1 MSIFTS
7 IIASKGCLH
16 IEGHKELT
24 KELGITK
31 VTDASVVGKIYVP
44 VTAANGKP
52 LTLLVNVGD
61 EVKVNQKLG
70 VAPGFDVP
78 YYSSVSGKIVAQET
92 RFNAVVG
99 RPVPHLVIENDFKYE
114 KVSLP
119 TVNVEKATKEE
130 LVEALKEAGIV
141 GLGGSGFPTY
151 VKYQKDSELLL
162 INGCECEPYLTTD
175 QLTSPT
181 KSDLLVKGIKILMR
195 AANATRAM
203 VAIKKGKPH
212 LHEALVEAFA
222 NEENVQVVEVDDVY
236 PIGWE
241 RVLIRKV
248 LNKEYD
254 RLPNEVGVVVNN
266 IQTAIAVA
274 DALLNGNAI
283 TSRVVTVSGNAVA
296 NVGNYEVPVGTVA
309 GSLIEYL
316 GGYTEENVIL
326 LAGGPMTSKGQM
338 NDKFILERQTGGL
351 TVLKHVEYKAEACL
365 RCGACTNH
373 CPAGLQPVEIK
384 RAVEAKDVD
393 RMIAL
398 NADRCIECG
407 LCSFVC
413 PSKIDVTEAMKKAKL
428 QLRIAAMKKK

>member
-1 MSIFTS
+1 MSIL
-7 IIASKGCLH
+7 ASKGCLH
-16 IEGHKELT
+16 IDGHKELT
-24 KELGITK
+24 KELGIEV
-31 VTDASVVGKIYVP
+31 VTAESVIGKIYVP
-44 VTAANGKP
+44 ITGANGKP
-52 LTLLVNVGD
+52 MTLLVKEGD
-61 EVKVNQKLG
+61 EVKINTKLG

-78 YYSSVSGKIVAQET
+78 YYSSVSGKIIGQET

-99 RPVPHLVIENDFKYE
+99 RPVPHLVIENDFKNE

-119 TVNVEKATKEE
+119 VVDVENATKEE
-130 LVEALKEAGIV
+130 LVNALKEAGLV
-141 GLGGSGFPTY
+141 GLGGGGFPTY
-151 VKYQKDSELLL
+151 VKYQKDAELVL

-175 QLTSPT
+175 QVVSPT
-181 KSDLLVKGIKILMR
+181 KTDLLVKGVKILMK
-195 AANATRAM
+195 AANANKAM

-212 LHEALVEAFA
+212 LHEALVAAFE
-222 NEENVQVVEVDDVY
+222 NEENIEVVEVADVY
-236 PIGWE
+236 PVGWE

-248 LNKEYD
+248 LRKEYD
-254 RLPNEVGVVVNN
+254 KLPTEIGVVVNN

-274 DALLNGNAI
+274 DALLDGNAVTRKTI
-283 TSRVVTVSGNAVA
+283 TVSGNAVA
-296 NVGNYEVPVGTVA
+296 RVGNFEVPVGTVA

-316 GGYTEENVIL
+316 GGYTEENIIL

-338 NDKFILERQTGGL
+338 NDKFIIERQTGGL
-351 TVLKHVEYKAEACL
+351 TVLKHVEVKSEACL

>member
-1 MSIFTS
+1 MSIL
-7 IIASKGCLH
+7 ASKGCLH
-16 IEGHKELT
+16 IDGHKELT
-24 KELGITK
+24 KELGIEV
-31 VTDASVVGKIYVP
+31 VTAESVIGKIYVP
-44 VTAANGKP
+44 ITGANGKP
-52 LTLLVNVGD
+52 MTLLVKEGD
-61 EVKVNQKLG
+61 EVKVNTKLG

-78 YYSSVSGKIVAQET
+78 YYSSVSGKIIGQET

-99 RPVPHLVIENDFKYE
+99 RPVPHLVIENDFKDE

-119 TVNVEKATKEE
+119 VVDVENATKEE
-130 LVEALKEAGIV
+130 LVEALKEAGLV

-151 VKYQKDSELLL
+151 VKYQKDAELVL

-175 QLTSPT
+175 QVVSPT
-181 KSDLLVKGIKILMR
+181 KTDLLVKGVKILMK
-195 AANATRAM
+195 AANANKAM

-212 LHEALVEAFA
+212 LHEALVAAFE
-222 NEENVQVVEVDDVY
+222 NEENIEVVEVADVY
-236 PIGWE
+236 PVGWE

-248 LNKEYD
+248 LRKEYD

-266 IQTAIAVA
+266 IQTAIAAA
-274 DALLNGNAI
+274 DALLNGNAVTRKTI
-283 TSRVVTVSGNAVA
+283 TVSGNAVA
-296 NVGNYEVPVGTVA
+296 RVGNFEVPVGTVA

-316 GGYTEENVIL
+316 GGYTEENIIL

-338 NDKFILERQTGGL
+338 NDKFIIERQTGGL
-351 TVLKHVEYKAEACL
+351 TVLKHVEVKSEACL

-428 QLRIAAMKKK
+428 QLRIDAMKKK

>member
-1 MSIFTS
+1 MSIL
-7 IIASKGCLH
+7 ASKGCLH
-16 IEGHKELT
+16 IDGHKELT
-24 KELGITK
+24 KELGIEV
-31 VTDASVVGKIYVP
+31 VTAESVIGKIYVP
-44 VTAANGKP
+44 ITGANGKP
-52 LTLLVNVGD
+52 MTLLVKEGD
-61 EVKVNQKLG
+61 EVKVNTKLG

-78 YYSSVSGKIVAQET
+78 YYSSVSGKIIGQET

-99 RPVPHLVIENDFKYE
+99 RPVPHLVIENDFKDE

-119 TVNVEKATKEE
+119 VVDVENATKEE
-130 LVEALKEAGIV
+130 LVEALKEAGLV

-151 VKYQKDSELLL
+151 VKYQKDAELVL

-175 QLTSPT
+175 QVVSPT
-181 KSDLLVKGIKILMR
+181 KTDLLVKGIKILMK
-195 AANATRAM
+195 AANANKAM

-212 LHEALVEAFA
+212 LHEALVAAFE
-222 NEENVQVVEVDDVY
+222 NEENIEVVEVADVY
-236 PIGWE
+236 PVGWE

-248 LNKEYD
+248 LRKEYD
-254 RLPNEVGVVVNN
+254 KLPNEVGVVVNN
-266 IQTAIAVA
+266 IQTAIAAA
-274 DALLNGNAI
+274 DALLNGNAVTRKTI
-283 TSRVVTVSGNAVA
+283 TVSGNAVA
-296 NVGNYEVPVGTVA
+296 RVGNFEVPVGTVA

-316 GGYTEENVIL
+316 GGYTEENIIL

-338 NDKFILERQTGGL
+338 NDKFIIERQTGGL
-351 TVLKHVEYKAEACL
+351 TVLKHVEVKSEACL

>member
-1 MSIFTS
+1 MSIL
-7 IIASKGCLH
+7 ASKGCLH

-24 KELGITK
+24 KELGVEV
-31 VTDASVVGKIYVP
+31 VTAPSVIGKIYVP
-44 VTAANGKP
+44 ITGANGKP
-52 LTLLVNVGD
+52 MTLLVNEGD
-61 EVKVNQKLG
+61 EVKINTKLG

-78 YYSSVSGKIVAQET
+78 YYSSVSGKIIGQET

-99 RPVPHLVIENDFKYE
+99 RPVPHLVIENDFKDE
-114 KVSLP
+114 RVSLP
-119 TVNVEKATKEE
+119 VVDVENATKEE
-130 LVEALKEAGIV
+130 LVNALKEAGLV

-151 VKYQKDSELLL
+151 VKYQKDAELIL

-175 QLTSPT
+175 QVVSPT
-181 KSDLLVKGIKILMR
+181 KTDLLVKGIKILMK
-195 AANATRAM
+195 AANANKAM

-212 LHEALVEAFA
+212 LHEALVAAFE
-222 NEENVQVVEVDDVY
+222 NEENIDVVEVADVY
-236 PIGWE
+236 PVGWE

-248 LNKEYD
+248 LRKEYD
-254 RLPNEVGVVVNN
+254 RLPNEVGVTVNN
-266 IQTAIAVA
+266 IQTAIAAA
-274 DALLNGNAI
+274 DALLNGNAVTRKTI
-283 TSRVVTVSGNAVA
+283 TVSGNAVA
-296 NVGNYEVPVGTVA
+296 RVGNFEVPVGTVA

-338 NDKFILERQTGGL
+338 NDKFIVERQTGGL
-351 TVLKHVEYKAEACL
+351 TVLKHVEVKSEACL

>member
-1 MSIFTS
+1 MSIL
-7 IIASKGCLH
+7 ASKGCLH
-16 IEGHKELT
+16 IDGHKELT
-24 KELGITK
+24 KELGIEV
-31 VTDASVVGKIYVP
+31 VTAESVIGKIYVP
-44 VTAANGKP
+44 ITGANGKP
-52 LTLLVNVGD
+52 MTLLVKEGD
-61 EVKVNQKLG
+61 EVKVNTKLG

-78 YYSSVSGKIVAQET
+78 YYSSVSGKIIGQET

-99 RPVPHLVIENDFKYE
+99 RPVPHLVIENDFKDE

-119 TVNVEKATKEE
+119 VVDVENATKEE
-130 LVEALKEAGIV
+130 LVEALKEAGLV

-151 VKYQKDSELLL
+151 VKYQKDAELVL

-175 QLTSPT
+175 QVVSPT
-181 KSDLLVKGIKILMR
+181 KTDLLVKGIKILMK
-195 AANATRAM
+195 AANANKAM

-212 LHEALVEAFA
+212 LHEALVAAFE
-222 NEENVQVVEVDDVY
+222 NEENIDVVEVADVY
-236 PIGWE
+236 PVGWE

-248 LNKEYD
+248 LRKEYD

-266 IQTAIAVA
+266 IQTAIAAA
-274 DALLNGNAI
+274 DALLNGNAVTRKTI
-283 TSRVVTVSGNAVA
+283 TVSGNAVA
-296 NVGNYEVPVGTVA
+296 RVGNFEVPVGTVA

-316 GGYTEENVIL
+316 GGYTEENIIL

-338 NDKFILERQTGGL
+338 NDKFIIERQTGGL
-351 TVLKHVEYKAEACL
+351 TVLKHIEVKSEACL

>member
-1 MSIFTS
+1 MSIL
-7 IIASKGCLH
+7 ASKGCLH

-24 KELGITK
+24 KELGVEV
-31 VTDASVVGKIYVP
+31 VTAPSVIGKIYVP
-44 VTAANGKP
+44 ITGANGKP
-52 LTLLVNVGD
+52 MTLLVNEGD
-61 EVKVNQKLG
+61 EVKINTKLG

-78 YYSSVSGKIVAQET
+78 YYSSVSGKIIGQET

-99 RPVPHLVIENDFKYE
+99 RPVPHLVIENDFKDE
-114 KVSLP
+114 RVSLP
-119 TVNVEKATKEE
+119 VVDVENATKEE
-130 LVEALKEAGIV
+130 LVNALKEAGLV

-151 VKYQKDSELLL
+151 VKYQKDAELIL
-162 INGCECEPYLTTD
+162 INSCECEPYLTTD
-175 QLTSPT
+175 QVVSPT
-181 KSDLLVKGIKILMR
+181 KTDLLVKGIKILMK
-195 AANATRAM
+195 AANANKAM

-212 LHEALVEAFA
+212 LHEALVAAFE
-222 NEENVQVVEVDDVY
+222 NEENIDVVEVADVY
-236 PIGWE
+236 PVGWE

-248 LNKEYD
+248 LRKEYD
-254 RLPNEVGVVVNN
+254 RLPNEVGVTVNN
-266 IQTAIAVA
+266 IQTAIAAA
-274 DALLNGNAI
+274 DALLNGNAVTRKTI
-283 TSRVVTVSGNAVA
+283 TVSGNAVA
-296 NVGNYEVPVGTVA
+296 RVGNFEVPVGTVA

-338 NDKFILERQTGGL
+338 NDKFIVERQTGGL
-351 TVLKHVEYKAEACL
+351 TVLKHVEVKSEACL

>member
-1 MSIFTS
+1 MNIL
-7 IIASKGCLH
+7 ASKGCLH
-16 IEGHKELT
+16 IDGHKELT
-24 KELGITK
+24 KELDIEV
-31 VTDASVVGKIYVP
+31 VTAESVIGKIYVP
-44 VTAANGKP
+44 ITGANGKP
-52 LTLLVNVGD
+52 MTMLVKEGD
-61 EVKVNQKLG
+61 EVKVNTKLG
-70 VAPGFDVP
+70 IAPGFDVP
-78 YYSSVSGKIVAQET
+78 YYSSVSGKVVGQET

-99 RPVPHLVIENDFKYE
+99 RPVPHLVIENDFKNE

-119 TVNVEKATKEE
+119 VVDVENATREE

-151 VKYQKDSELLL
+151 VKYQKEAELVL

-175 QLTSPT
+175 QVVSPT
-181 KSDLLVKGIKILMR
+181 KTDLLVKGIKILMK
-195 AANATRAM
+195 AANANKAM

-212 LHEALVEAFA
+212 LHEALVAAFE
-222 NEENVQVVEVDDVY
+222 NEENIEVVEVADVY
-236 PIGWE
+236 PVGWE

-248 LNKEYD
+248 LRKEYD
-254 RLPNEVGVVVNN
+254 KLPNEIGVVVNN

-283 TSRVVTVSGNAVA
+283 TRKTITVSGNAVA
-296 NVGNYEVPVGTVA
+296 RVGNFEVPVGTVSGA
-309 GSLIEYL
+309 LIEYL
-316 GGYTEENVIL
+316 GGYTEDNIIL

-338 NDKFILERQTGGL
+338 NDKFIIERQTGGL
-351 TVLKHVEYKAEACL
+351 TVLKHVEVKSEACL

>member
-1 MSIFTS
+1 MSIL
-7 IIASKGCLH
+7 ASKGCLH

-24 KELGITK
+24 KELGVEV
-31 VTDASVVGKIYVP
+31 VTAPSVIGKIYVP
-44 VTAANGKP
+44 ITGANGKP
-52 LTLLVNVGD
+52 MTLLVNEGD
-61 EVKVNQKLG
+61 EVKINTKLG

-78 YYSSVSGKIVAQET
+78 YYSSVSGKIIGQET

-99 RPVPHLVIENDFKYE
+99 RPVPHLVIENDFKDE
-114 KVSLP
+114 RVSLP
-119 TVNVEKATKEE
+119 VVDVENATKEE
-130 LVEALKEAGIV
+130 LVNALKEAGLV

-151 VKYQKDSELLL
+151 VKYQKDAELIL

-175 QLTSPT
+175 QVVSPT
-181 KSDLLVKGIKILMR
+181 KTDLLVKGIKILMK
-195 AANATRAM
+195 AANANKAM

-212 LHEALVEAFA
+212 LHEALVAAFE
-222 NEENVQVVEVDDVY
+222 NEENIDVVEVADVY
-236 PIGWE
+236 PVGWE

-248 LNKEYD
+248 LRKEYD
-254 RLPNEVGVVVNN
+254 RLPNEVGVTVNN
-266 IQTAIAVA
+266 IQTAIAAA
-274 DALLNGNAI
+274 DALLNGNAVTRKTI
-283 TSRVVTVSGNAVA
+283 TVSGNAVA
-296 NVGNYEVPVGTVA
+296 RVGNFEVPVGTVA

-316 GGYTEENVIL
+316 GGYTEENIIL

-338 NDKFILERQTGGL
+338 NDKFIVERQTGGL
-351 TVLKHVEYKAEACL
+351 TVLKHVEVKSEACL

>member
-1 MSIFTS
+1 MSIL
-7 IIASKGCLH
+7 ASKGCLH
-16 IEGHKELT
+16 IDGHKELT
-24 KELGITK
+24 KELGIEV
-31 VTDASVVGKIYVP
+31 VTAESVIGKIYVP
-44 VTAANGKP
+44 ITGANGKP
-52 LTLLVNVGD
+52 MTLLVKEGD
-61 EVKVNQKLG
+61 EVKINTKLG

-78 YYSSVSGKIVAQET
+78 YYSSVSGKIIGQET

-99 RPVPHLVIENDFKYE
+99 RPVPHLVIENDFKDE

-119 TVNVEKATKEE
+119 VVDVENATKEE
-130 LVEALKEAGIV
+130 LVEALKEAGLV

-151 VKYQKDSELLL
+151 VKYQKDAELVL

-175 QLTSPT
+175 QVVSPT
-181 KSDLLVKGIKILMR
+181 KTDLLVKGIKILMK
-195 AANATRAM
+195 AANANKAM

-212 LHEALVEAFA
+212 LHEALVAAFE
-222 NEENVQVVEVDDVY
+222 NEENIEVVEVADVY
-236 PIGWE
+236 PVGWE

-248 LNKEYD
+248 LRKEYD
-254 RLPNEVGVVVNN
+254 KLPNEVGVVVNN
-266 IQTAIAVA
+266 IQTAIAAA
-274 DALLNGNAI
+274 DALLNGNAVTRKTI
-283 TSRVVTVSGNAVA
+283 TVSGNAVA
-296 NVGNYEVPVGTVA
+296 RVGNFEVPVGTVA

-316 GGYTEENVIL
+316 GGYTEENIIL

-338 NDKFILERQTGGL
+338 NDKFIIERQTGGL
-351 TVLKHVEYKAEACL
+351 TVLKHVEVKSEACL

>member
-1 MSIFTS
+1 MSIL
-7 IIASKGCLH
+7 ASKGCLH
-16 IEGHKELT
+16 IDGHKELT
-24 KELGITK
+24 KELGIEV
-31 VTDASVVGKIYVP
+31 VTAESVIGKIYVP
-44 VTAANGKP
+44 ITGANGKP
-52 LTLLVNVGD
+52 MTLLVKEGD
-61 EVKVNQKLG
+61 EVKVNTKLG

-78 YYSSVSGKIVAQET
+78 YYSSVSGKIIGQET

-99 RPVPHLVIENDFKYE
+99 RPVPHLVIENDFKDE
-114 KVSLP
+114 RVSLP
-119 TVNVEKATKEE
+119 VVDVENATKEE
-130 LVEALKEAGIV
+130 LVNALKEAGLI

-151 VKYQKDSELLL
+151 VKYQKDAELVL

-175 QLTSPT
+175 QVVSPT
-181 KSDLLVKGIKILMR
+181 KTDLLVKGIKILMK
-195 AANATRAM
+195 AANANKAM

-212 LHEALVEAFA
+212 LHEALVAAFE
-222 NEENVQVVEVDDVY
+222 NEENIEVVEVADVY
-236 PIGWE
+236 PVGWE

-248 LNKEYD
+248 LRKEYD
-254 RLPNEVGVVVNN
+254 KLPNEVGVVVNN
-266 IQTAIAVA
+266 IQTAIAAA
-274 DALLNGNAI
+274 DALLNGNAVTRKTI
-283 TSRVVTVSGNAVA
+283 TVSGNAVA
-296 NVGNYEVPVGTVA
+296 RVGNFEVPVGTVA

-338 NDKFILERQTGGL
+338 NDKFIVERQTGGL
-351 TVLKHVEYKAEACL
+351 TVLKHVEVKSEACL

>member
-1 MSIFTS
+1 MSIL
-7 IIASKGCLH
+7 ASKGCLH

-24 KELGITK
+24 KELGVEV
-31 VTDASVVGKIYVP
+31 VTAPSVIGKIYVP
-44 VTAANGKP
+44 ITGANGKP
-52 LTLLVNVGD
+52 MTLLVNEGD
-61 EVKVNQKLG
+61 EVKINTKLG

-78 YYSSVSGKIVAQET
+78 YYSSVSGKVVGQET

-99 RPVPHLVIENDFKYE
+99 RPVPHLVIENDFKDE
-114 KVSLP
+114 RVSLP
-119 TVNVEKATKEE
+119 VIDVENATKEE
-130 LVEALKEAGIV
+130 LVNALKEAGLV

-151 VKYQKDSELLL
+151 VKYQKDAELIL

-175 QLTSPT
+175 QVVSPT
-181 KSDLLVKGIKILMR
+181 KTDLLVKGIKILMK
-195 AANATRAM
+195 AANANKAM

-212 LHEALVEAFA
+212 LHEALVAAFE
-222 NEENVQVVEVDDVY
+222 NEENIDVVEVADVY
-236 PIGWE
+236 PVGWE

-248 LNKEYD
+248 LRKEYD
-254 RLPNEVGVVVNN
+254 RLPNEVGVTVNN
-266 IQTAIAVA
+266 IQTAIAAA
-274 DALLNGNAI
+274 DALLNGNAVTRKTI
-283 TSRVVTVSGNAVA
+283 TVSGNAVA
-296 NVGNYEVPVGTVA
+296 RVGNFEVPVGTVA

-316 GGYTEENVIL
+316 GGYTEENIIL

-338 NDKFILERQTGGL
+338 NDKFIIERQTGGL
-351 TVLKHVEYKAEACL
+351 TVLKHVEVKSEACL

>member
-1 MSIFTS
+1 MSIL
-7 IIASKGCLH
+7 ASKGCLH

-24 KELGITK
+24 KELGVEV
-31 VTDASVVGKIYVP
+31 VTAPSVIGKIYVP
-44 VTAANGKP
+44 ITGANGKP
-52 LTLLVNVGD
+52 MTLLVNEGD
-61 EVKVNQKLG
+61 EVKINTKLG

-78 YYSSVSGKIVAQET
+78 YYSSVSGKIIGQET

-99 RPVPHLVIENDFKYE
+99 RPVPHLVIENDFKDE
-114 KVSLP
+114 RVSLP
-119 TVNVEKATKEE
+119 VVDVENATKEE
-130 LVEALKEAGIV
+130 LVNALKEAGLV

-151 VKYQKDSELLL
+151 VKYQKDAELIL

-175 QLTSPT
+175 QVVSPT
-181 KSDLLVKGIKILMR
+181 KTDLLVKGIKILMK
-195 AANATRAM
+195 AANANKAM

-212 LHEALVEAFA
+212 LHEVLVAAFE
-222 NEENVQVVEVDDVY
+222 NEENIDVVEVADVY
-236 PIGWE
+236 PVGWE

-248 LNKEYD
+248 LRKEYD
-254 RLPNEVGVVVNN
+254 RLPNEVGVTVNN
-266 IQTAIAVA
+266 IQTAIAAA
-274 DALLNGNAI
+274 DALLNGNAVTRKTI
-283 TSRVVTVSGNAVA
+283 TISGNAVA
-296 NVGNYEVPVGTVA
+296 RVGNFEVPVGTVA

-316 GGYTEENVIL
+316 GGYTEENIIL

-338 NDKFILERQTGGL
+338 NDKFIVERQTGGL
-351 TVLKHVEYKAEACL
+351 TVLKHVEVKSEACL

>member
-1 MSIFTS
+1 MSIL
-7 IIASKGCLH
+7 ASKGCLH
-16 IEGHKELT
+16 IDGHKELT
-24 KELGITK
+24 KELGIEV
-31 VTDASVVGKIYVP
+31 VTAESVIGKIYVP
-44 VTAANGKP
+44 ITGANGKP
-52 LTLLVNVGD
+52 MTLLVKEGD
-61 EVKVNQKLG
+61 EVKVNTKLG

-78 YYSSVSGKIVAQET
+78 YYSSVSGKIIGQET

-99 RPVPHLVIENDFKYE
+99 RPVPHLVIENDFKDE

-119 TVNVEKATKEE
+119 VVDVENATKEE
-130 LVEALKEAGIV
+130 LVEALKEAGLV

-151 VKYQKDSELLL
+151 VKYQKDAELVL

-175 QLTSPT
+175 QVVSPT
-181 KSDLLVKGIKILMR
+181 KTDLLVKGIKILMK
-195 AANATRAM
+195 AANANKAM

-212 LHEALVEAFA
+212 LHEALVAAFE
-222 NEENVQVVEVDDVY
+222 NEENIEVVEVADVY
-236 PIGWE
+236 PVGWE

-248 LNKEYD
+248 LRKEYD
-254 RLPNEVGVVVNN
+254 KLPNEVGVVVNN
-266 IQTAIAVA
+266 IQTAIAAA
-274 DALLNGNAI
+274 DALLNGNAVTRKTI
-283 TSRVVTVSGNAVA
+283 TVSGNAVA
-296 NVGNYEVPVGTVA
+296 RVGNFEVPVGTVA

-316 GGYTEENVIL
+316 GGYTEENIIL

-338 NDKFILERQTGGL
+338 NDKFIIERQTGGL
-351 TVLKHVEYKAEACL
+351 TVLKHIEVKSEACL

>member
-1 MSIFTS
+1 MSIL
-7 IIASKGCLH
+7 ASKGCLH

-24 KELGITK
+24 KELGVEV
-31 VTDASVVGKIYVP
+31 VTAPSVIGKIYVP
-44 VTAANGKP
+44 ITGANGKP
-52 LTLLVNVGD
+52 MTLLVNEGD
-61 EVKVNQKLG
+61 EVKINTKLG

-78 YYSSVSGKIVAQET
+78 YYSSVSGKIVGQET

-99 RPVPHLVIENDFKYE
+99 RPVPHLVIENDFKDE
-114 KVSLP
+114 RVSLP
-119 TVNVEKATKEE
+119 VVDVENATKEE
-130 LVEALKEAGIV
+130 LVNALKEAGLV

-151 VKYQKDSELLL
+151 VKYQKDAELIL

-175 QLTSPT
+175 QVVSPT
-181 KSDLLVKGIKILMR
+181 KTDLLVKGIKILMK
-195 AANATRAM
+195 AANANKAM

-212 LHEALVEAFA
+212 LHEALVAAFE
-222 NEENVQVVEVDDVY
+222 NEENIEVVEVADVY
-236 PIGWE
+236 PVGWE

-248 LNKEYD
+248 LRKEYD
-254 RLPNEVGVVVNN
+254 RLPNEVGVTVNN
-266 IQTAIAVA
+266 IQTAIAAA
-274 DALLNGNAI
+274 DALLNGNAVTRKTI
-283 TSRVVTVSGNAVA
+283 TVSGNAVA
-296 NVGNYEVPVGTVA
+296 RVGNFEVPVGTVA

-338 NDKFILERQTGGL
+338 NDKFIIERQTGGL
-351 TVLKHVEYKAEACL
+351 TVLKHVEVKSEACL

>member
-1 MSIFTS
+1 MSIL
-7 IIASKGCLH
+7 ASKGCLH

-24 KELGITK
+24 KELGVEV
-31 VTDASVVGKIYVP
+31 VTAPSVIGKIYVP
-44 VTAANGKP
+44 ITGANGKP
-52 LTLLVNVGD
+52 MTLLVNEGD
-61 EVKVNQKLG
+61 EVKINTKLG

-78 YYSSVSGKIVAQET
+78 YYSSVSGKIVGQET

-99 RPVPHLVIENDFKYE
+99 RPVPHLVIENDFKDE
-114 KVSLP
+114 RVSLP
-119 TVNVEKATKEE
+119 VVDVENATKEE
-130 LVEALKEAGIV
+130 LVNALKEAGLV

-151 VKYQKDSELLL
+151 VKYQKDAELIL

-175 QLTSPT
+175 QVVSPT
-181 KSDLLVKGIKILMR
+181 KTDLLVKGIKILMK
-195 AANATRAM
+195 AANANKAM

-212 LHEALVEAFA
+212 LHEALVAAFE
-222 NEENVQVVEVDDVY
+222 NEENIDVVEVADVY
-236 PIGWE
+236 PVGWE

-248 LNKEYD
+248 LRKEYD
-254 RLPNEVGVVVNN
+254 RLPNEVGVTVNN
-266 IQTAIAVA
+266 IQTAIAAA
-274 DALLNGNAI
+274 DALLNGNAVTRKTI
-283 TSRVVTVSGNAVA
+283 TVSGNAVA
-296 NVGNYEVPVGTVA
+296 RVGNFEVPVGTVA

-338 NDKFILERQTGGL
+338 NDKFIVERQTGGL
-351 TVLKHVEYKAEACL
+351 TVLKHVEVKSEACL

>member
-1 MSIFTS
+1 MSIL
-7 IIASKGCLH
+7 ASKGCLH

-24 KELGITK
+24 KELGVEV
-31 VTDASVVGKIYVP
+31 VTAPSVIGKIYVP
-44 VTAANGKP
+44 ITGANGKP
-52 LTLLVNVGD
+52 MTLLVNEGD
-61 EVKVNQKLG
+61 EVKINTKLG

-78 YYSSVSGKIVAQET
+78 YYSSVSGKIIGQET

-99 RPVPHLVIENDFKYE
+99 RPVPHLVIENDFKDE
-114 KVSLP
+114 RVSLP
-119 TVNVEKATKEE
+119 VVDVENATKEE
-130 LVEALKEAGIV
+130 LVNALKEAGLV

-151 VKYQKDSELLL
+151 IKYQKDAELIL

-175 QLTSPT
+175 QVVSPT
-181 KSDLLVKGIKILMR
+181 KTDLLVKGIKILMK
-195 AANATRAM
+195 AANANKAM

-212 LHEALVEAFA
+212 LHEALVAAFE
-222 NEENVQVVEVDDVY
+222 NEENIDVVEVADVY
-236 PIGWE
+236 PVGWE

-248 LNKEYD
+248 LRKEYD
-254 RLPNEVGVVVNN
+254 RLPNEVGVTVNN
-266 IQTAIAVA
+266 IQTAIAAA
-274 DALLNGNAI
+274 DALLNGNAVTRKTI
-283 TSRVVTVSGNAVA
+283 TVSGNAVA
-296 NVGNYEVPVGTVA
+296 RVGNFEVPVGTVA

-338 NDKFILERQTGGL
+338 NDKFIVERQTGGL
-351 TVLKHVEYKAEACL
+351 TVLKHVEVKSEACL

>member
-1 MSIFTS
+1 MSIL
-7 IIASKGCLH
+7 ASKGCLH
-16 IEGHKELT
+16 IDGHKELT
-24 KELGITK
+24 KELGIEV
-31 VTDASVVGKIYVP
+31 VTAESVIGKIYVP
-44 VTAANGKP
+44 ITGANGKP
-52 LTLLVNVGD
+52 MTLLVKEGD
-61 EVKVNQKLG
+61 EVKINTKLG

-78 YYSSVSGKIVAQET
+78 YYSSVSGKIIGQET

-99 RPVPHLVIENDFKYE
+99 RPVPHLVIENDFKDE

-119 TVNVEKATKEE
+119 VVDVENATKEE
-130 LVEALKEAGIV
+130 LVEALKEAGLV

-151 VKYQKDSELLL
+151 VKYQKDAELVL

-175 QLTSPT
+175 QVVSPT
-181 KSDLLVKGIKILMR
+181 KTDLLVKGVKILMK
-195 AANATRAM
+195 AANANKAM

-212 LHEALVEAFA
+212 LHEALVAAFE
-222 NEENVQVVEVDDVY
+222 NEENIEVVEVADVY
-236 PIGWE
+236 PVGWE

-248 LNKEYD
+248 LRKEYD
-254 RLPNEVGVVVNN
+254 KLPNEVGVVVNN
-266 IQTAIAVA
+266 IQTAIAAA
-274 DALLNGNAI
+274 DALLNGNAVTRKTI
-283 TSRVVTVSGNAVA
+283 TVSGNAVA
-296 NVGNYEVPVGTVA
+296 RVGNFEVPVGTVA

-316 GGYTEENVIL
+316 GGYTEENIIL

-338 NDKFILERQTGGL
+338 NDKFIIERQTGGL
-351 TVLKHVEYKAEACL
+351 TVLKYVEVKSEACL

-413 PSKIDVTEAMKKAKL
+413 PSKIEVTEAMKKAKL
-428 QLRIAAMKKK
+428 QIRIAAMKKK

>member
-1 MSIFTS
+1 MSIL
-7 IIASKGCLH
+7 ASKGCLH
-16 IEGHKELT
+16 IDGHKELT
-24 KELGITK
+24 KELGIEV
-31 VTDASVVGKIYVP
+31 VTAESVIGKIYVP
-44 VTAANGKP
+44 ITGANGKP
-52 LTLLVNVGD
+52 MTLLVKEGD
-61 EVKVNQKLG
+61 EVKVNTKLG

-78 YYSSVSGKIVAQET
+78 YYSSVSGKIIGQET

-99 RPVPHLVIENDFKYE
+99 RPVPHLVIENDFKDE

-119 TVNVEKATKEE
+119 VVDVENATKEE
-130 LVEALKEAGIV
+130 LVEALKEAGLV

-151 VKYQKDSELLL
+151 VKYQKDAELVL

-175 QLTSPT
+175 QVVSPT
-181 KSDLLVKGIKILMR
+181 KTDLLVKGVKILMK
-195 AANATRAM
+195 AANANKAM

-212 LHEALVEAFA
+212 LHEALVAAFE
-222 NEENVQVVEVDDVY
+222 NEENIEVVEVADVY
-236 PIGWE
+236 PVGWE

-248 LNKEYD
+248 LRKEYD
-254 RLPNEVGVVVNN
+254 KLPNEVGVVVNN
-266 IQTAIAVA
+266 IQTAIAAA
-274 DALLNGNAI
+274 DALLNGNAVTRKTI
-283 TSRVVTVSGNAVA
+283 TVSGNAVA
-296 NVGNYEVPVGTVA
+296 RVGNFEVPVGTVA

-316 GGYTEENVIL
+316 GGYTEENIIL

-338 NDKFILERQTGGL
+338 NDKFIIERQTGGL
-351 TVLKHVEYKAEACL
+351 TVLKHVEVKSEACL

>member
-1 MSIFTS
+1 MSIL
-7 IIASKGCLH
+7 ASKGCLH
-16 IEGHKELT
+16 IDGHKELT
-24 KELGITK
+24 KELGIEV
-31 VTDASVVGKIYVP
+31 VTAESVIGKIYVP
-44 VTAANGKP
+44 ITGANGKP
-52 LTLLVNVGD
+52 MTLLVKEGD
-61 EVKVNQKLG
+61 EVKVNTKLG

-78 YYSSVSGKIVAQET
+78 YYSSVSGKIIGQET

-99 RPVPHLVIENDFKYE
+99 RPVPHLVIENDFKDE

-119 TVNVEKATKEE
+119 VVDVENATKEE
-130 LVEALKEAGIV
+130 LVEALKEAGLV

-151 VKYQKDSELLL
+151 VKYQKDAELVL

-175 QLTSPT
+175 QVVSPT
-181 KSDLLVKGIKILMR
+181 KTDLLVKGIKILMK
-195 AANATRAM
+195 AANANKAM

-212 LHEALVEAFA
+212 LHEALVAAFE
-222 NEENVQVVEVDDVY
+222 NEENIEVVEVADVY
-236 PIGWE
+236 PVGWE

-248 LNKEYD
+248 LRKEYD
-254 RLPNEVGVVVNN
+254 KLPNEVGVAVNN
-266 IQTAIAVA
+266 IQTAIAAA
-274 DALLNGNAI
+274 DALLNGNAVTRKTI
-283 TSRVVTVSGNAVA
+283 TVSGNAVA
-296 NVGNYEVPVGTVA
+296 RVGNFEVPVGTVA

-316 GGYTEENVIL
+316 GGYTEENIIL

-338 NDKFILERQTGGL
+338 NDKFIIERQTGGL
-351 TVLKHVEYKAEACL
+351 TVLKHVEVKSEACL

>member
-1 MSIFTS
+1 MSIL
-7 IIASKGCLH
+7 ASKGCLH
-16 IEGHKELT
+16 IDGHKELT
-24 KELGITK
+24 KELGIEV
-31 VTDASVVGKIYVP
+31 VTAESVIGKIYVP
-44 VTAANGKP
+44 ITGANGKP
-52 LTLLVNVGD
+52 MTLLVKEGD
-61 EVKVNQKLG
+61 EVKVNTKLG

-78 YYSSVSGKIVAQET
+78 YYSSVSGKIIGQET

-99 RPVPHLVIENDFKYE
+99 RPVPHLVIENDFKDE

-119 TVNVEKATKEE
+119 VVDVENATKEE
-130 LVEALKEAGIV
+130 LVEALKEAGLV

-151 VKYQKDSELLL
+151 VKYQKDAELVL

-175 QLTSPT
+175 QVVSPT
-181 KSDLLVKGIKILMR
+181 KTDLLVKGVKILMK
-195 AANATRAM
+195 AANANKAM

-212 LHEALVEAFA
+212 LHEALVAAFE
-222 NEENVQVVEVDDVY
+222 NEENIEVVEVADVY
-236 PIGWE
+236 PVGWE

-248 LNKEYD
+248 LRKEYD

-266 IQTAIAVA
+266 IQTAIAAA
-274 DALLNGNAI
+274 DALLNGNAVTRKTI
-283 TSRVVTVSGNAVA
+283 TVSGNAVA
-296 NVGNYEVPVGTVA
+296 RVGNFEVPVGTVA

-316 GGYTEENVIL
+316 GGYTEENIIL

-338 NDKFILERQTGGL
+338 NDKFIIERQTGGL
-351 TVLKHVEYKAEACL
+351 TVLKHVEVKSEACL